1 MANMMIIRD
10 DGVVVR
16 DSTADEVARASLDER
31 QLVWIDLDQPP
42 TPEDVQI
49 VMRLPGIGESAVEHI
64 TQPHKGSRAV
74 GFRSYLLVVIYD
86 IGLVPDG
93 PGIEKD
99 ELVLLLGDRY
109 LVTVHGG
116 KTRRLAEVADHLDP
130 ALGRFGITVGAVV
143 FGIIDAVVDRY
154 LEVLDVVRRR
164 VDSLEE
170 RVLNQDEPEAITEL
184 YHLRRELTDLR
195 RVIAPEE
202 SLIGARSTPNPAF
215 SDPDLQDAM
224 LDVKHNMQRAV
235 DEIDQYLGMLPD
247 ILTTFEA
254 LKSDNLNRIV
264 KLLTVWSIILTA
276 VALFPTVLGI
286 SLSREPSIS
295 PYVGYVVSI
304 AAMVIVGGAIWYI
317 FRRHGWTD

>member
-1 MANMMIIRD
+1 MANMLIVRN
-10 DGVVVR
+10 DGSVVR
-16 DSTADEVARASLDER
+16 NATEDEVARASLDEQ

-42 TPEDVQI
+42 AAEDVRI

-64 TQPHKGSRAV
+64 TLPHKGPRAV
-74 GFRSYLLVVIYD
+74 GFRTYLLVVIYD
-86 IGLVPDG
+86 LGLIPDG

-99 ELVLLLGDRY
+99 ELVLLIGDRY
-109 LVTVHGG
+109 LVSVHGG
-116 KTRRLAEVADHLDP
+116 NSRRLAQVAENLDP
-130 ALGRFGITVGAVV
+130 ALRRFGGTMGAVV
-143 FGIIDAVVDRY
+143 FAIIDAVVDRY
-154 LEVLDVVRRR
+154 LEVLDVVRKR
-164 VDSLEE
+164 VDALEE

-202 SLIGARSTPNPAF
+202 SLIGARSTPSPAF
-215 SDPDLQDAM
+215 VDPDLQDAM

-235 DEIDQYLGMLPD
+235 DDIDQYLSMLPD

-286 SLSREPSIS
+286 SLSREPSVS
-295 PYVGYVVSI
+295 PYIGYVVSI
-304 AAMVIVGGAIWYI
+304 GAMVLVGGAIWYV